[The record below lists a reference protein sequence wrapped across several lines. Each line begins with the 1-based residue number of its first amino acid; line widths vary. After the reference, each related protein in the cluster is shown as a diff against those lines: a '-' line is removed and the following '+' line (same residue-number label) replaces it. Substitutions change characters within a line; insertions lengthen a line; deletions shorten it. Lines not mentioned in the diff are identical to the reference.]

1 MSRTNSVAA
10 GRAARDHRTLA
21 LCVLAVISA
30 LLIWSLAAQ
39 PARAVSTFVVNR
51 TTNESDAATG
61 DNVCDA
67 DTGTAGNQCTL
78 RAAIQQANATAN
90 SGGPDEIKFNIPGDP
105 KKVKTIKPASE
116 LPIIGDNIEN
126 ANDQAVIIDG
136 YTQPGSKK
144 NTRLAGAINAVP
156 KVQLDGSGVTV
167 NPGDADGLIIGG
179 NSNVTVRGLVI
190 NRFGRSGIFVTATGG
205 SDNNH
210 IEGNFIGTNAAG
222 TADLG
227 NDSAGVEING
237 LNDGNVVGGNLAEQ
251 RNLISGN
258 DGDGVF
264 AGTDGTDTIQRNLI
278 GTDKTATKDLHNGTD
293 NNGEG
298 VNLGGQNSVVKDN
311 IIAFNTSDGVMVRSN
326 DTGVGHDIGPN
337 SIFSNDGLGIDIVDN
352 ENSALGPNGNG
363 PNTNDG
369 GTLNDGDTGPNGL
382 QNFPEITSA
391 TTSSSTDETRID
403 MFLDTAVSTQ
413 YTIRFYANP
422 RDTGE
427 GKTFLGQV
435 ENVTTNAN
443 GTATLN
449 DFIANRTVPVGQS
462 ITATATDPAGNT
474 SEFTG
479 EPRSVRA
486 AP

>member
-1 MSRTNSVAA
+1 MFRGTFVGTVRA
-10 GRAARDHRTLA
+10 GRTDKILSLGLLAALA
-21 LCVLAVISA
+21 AVLM
-30 LLIWSLAAQ
+30 LLLAAQ
-39 PARAVSTFVVNR
+39 PALAVNTLVVNR
-51 TTNESDAATG
+51 TGDESEPIADRG
-61 DNVCDA
+61 NGVCDA
-67 DTGTAGNQCTL
+67 ISATAGNQCSL
-78 RAAIQQANATAN
+78 RAAIQEANVLAN
-90 SGGPDEIKFNIPGDP
+90 VGGPDEIKFNIPGDT

-116 LPIIGDNIEN
+116 LP
-126 ANDQAVIIDG
+126 ALTQAVTIDG

-144 NTRLAGAINAVP
+144 NTRLTGAINAVP
-156 KVQLDGSGVTV
+156 KVQLDGSEA
-167 NPGDADGLIIGG
+167 NIDADGLIIQGA
-179 NSNVTVRGLVI
+179 SDITIRGLVI
-190 NRFGRSGIFVTATGG
+190 NRFDRSGIFLTSTDG

-222 TADLG
+222 TAALG
-227 NDSAGVEING
+227 NGSAGVEING

-258 DGDGVF
+258 EGDGVF
-264 AGTDGTDTIQRNLI
+264 AGTDGTDTIQGNLI
-278 GTDKTATKDLHNGTD
+278 GTDKIGTKDLHNGGTN

-311 IIAFNTSDGVMVRSN
+311 IIAFNTSDGVQVRSN
-326 DTGVGHDIGPN
+326 ATGVGHNIGPN

-352 ENSALGPNGNG
+352 ANSALGPNGNG

-369 GTLNDGDTGPNGL
+369 GTANDGDTGPNNL

-391 TTSSSTDETRID
+391 TTSSSTGETKID
-403 MFLDTAVSTQ
+403 MFLDTVPISAFD
-413 YTIRFYANP
+413 IRFYSNP

-427 GKTFLGQV
+427 GKTFIGQL
-435 ENVTTNAN
+435 EGVTTNSN
-443 GTATLN
+443 GTASIN
-449 DFIANRTVPVGQS
+449 DFVATKSVPVGQS

>member
-61 DNVCDA
+61 DNVCDV

-78 RAAIQQANATAN
+78 RAAIQQANATVN
-90 SGGPDEIKFNIPGDP
+90 SGGPDEITFNIPGDK
-105 KKVKTIKPASE
+105 KKVKTIKPTSE
-116 LPIIGDNIEN
+116 LP
-126 ANDQAVIIDG
+126 ALSQPVTIDG

-144 NTRLAGAINAVP
+144 NTRLTGAINAVL
-156 KVQLDGSGVTV
+156 KVQLDGSGA
-167 NPGDADGLIIGG
+167 GIDADGLIIQGSSD
-179 NSNVTVRGLVI
+179 NTIRGLVI
-190 NRFGRSGIFVTATGG
+190 NRFDRSGIFLTSTDG

-210 IEGNFIGTNAAG
+210 FEGNFIGTNAAG
-222 TADLG
+222 TAALG
-227 NDSAGVEING
+227 NGSAGVEING
-237 LNDGNVVGGNLAEQ
+237 LNDGNVVGGSLAEQ
-251 RNLISGN
+251 RNLLSGN
-258 DGDGVF
+258 QGDGIF
-264 AGTDGTDTIQRNLI
+264 AGTDGTDTIRGNLI
-278 GTDKTATKDLHNGTD
+278 GTDKTGTKDLHNGTN

-298 VNLGGQNSVVKDN
+298 INLGGQNSVVAGN
-311 IIAFNTSDGVMVRSN
+311 VIAFNTSDGVQVRSN
-326 DTGVGHDIGPN
+326 ATGIGHDIGPN

-352 ENSALGPNGNG
+352 ANSGLGPNGNG

-369 GTLNDGDTGPNGL
+369 GTANDADTGPNNL

-391 TTSSSTDETRID
+391 TTSSSTGQTRID

>member
-1 MSRTNSVAA
+1 MFRGTLVGTARA
-10 GRAARDHRTLA
+10 GRTDKILSLGLLAALA
-21 LCVLAVISA
+21 AVLM
-30 LLIWSLAAQ
+30 LLLAAQ
-39 PARAVSTFVVNR
+39 PALAVNTLVVNR
-51 TTNESDAATG
+51 TGDESEPIADRG
-61 DNVCDA
+61 NGVCDA
-67 DTGTAGNQCTL
+67 ISATAGNQCSL
-78 RAAIQQANATAN
+78 RAAIQEANVLAN
-90 SGGPDEIKFNIPGDP
+90 VGGPDEIKFNIPGDT

-116 LPIIGDNIEN
+116 LP
-126 ANDQAVIIDG
+126 ALTQAVTIDG

-144 NTRLAGAINAVP
+144 NTRLTGAINAVP
-156 KVQLDGSGVTV
+156 KVQLDGSEA
-167 NPGDADGLIIGG
+167 NIDADGLIIQGA
-179 NSNVTVRGLVI
+179 SDITIRGLVI
-190 NRFGRSGIFVTATGG
+190 NRFDRSGIFLTSTDG

-222 TADLG
+222 TAALG
-227 NDSAGVEING
+227 NGSAGVEING

-258 DGDGVF
+258 EGDGVF
-264 AGTDGTDTIQRNLI
+264 AGTDGTDTIQGNLI
-278 GTDKTATKDLHNGTD
+278 GTDKIGTKDLHNGGTN

-311 IIAFNTSDGVMVRSN
+311 IIAFNTSDGVQVRSN
-326 DTGVGHDIGPN
+326 ATGVGHNIGPN

-352 ENSALGPNGNG
+352 ANSALGPNGNG

-369 GTLNDGDTGPNGL
+369 GTANDGDTGPNNL

-391 TTSSSTDETRID
+391 TTSSSTGETKID
-403 MFLDTAVSTQ
+403 MFLDTVPISAFD
-413 YTIRFYANP
+413 IRFYSNP

-427 GKTFLGQV
+427 GKTFIGQL
-435 ENVTTNAN
+435 EGVTTNSN
-443 GTATLN
+443 GTASIN
-449 DFIANRTVPVGQS
+449 DFVATKSVLVGQS
-462 ITATATDPAGNT
+462 ITATATDPSGST

>member
-1 MSRTNSVAA
+1 MFRGTFVGTVRASRTDKILSLGLLAA
-10 GRAARDHRTLA
+10 LAA
-21 LCVLAVISA
+21 VLM
-30 LLIWSLAAQ
+30 LLLAAQ
-39 PARAVSTFVVNR
+39 PALAVNTLVVNR
-51 TTNESDAATG
+51 TGDESEPIADRG
-61 DNVCDA
+61 NGVCDA
-67 DTGTAGNQCTL
+67 ISATAGNQCSL
-78 RAAIQQANATAN
+78 RAAIQEANVLAN
-90 SGGPDEIKFNIPGDP
+90 VGGPDEIKFNIPGDT

-116 LPIIGDNIEN
+116 LP
-126 ANDQAVIIDG
+126 ALTQAVTIDG

-144 NTRLAGAINAVP
+144 NTRLTGAINAVP
-156 KVQLDGSGVTV
+156 KVQLDGSEA
-167 NPGDADGLIIGG
+167 NIDADGLIIQGA
-179 NSNVTVRGLVI
+179 SDITIRGLVI
-190 NRFGRSGIFVTATGG
+190 NRFDRSGIFLTSTDG

-222 TADLG
+222 TAALG
-227 NDSAGVEING
+227 NGSAGVEING

-258 DGDGVF
+258 EGDGVF
-264 AGTDGTDTIQRNLI
+264 AGTDGTDTIQGNLI
-278 GTDKTATKDLHNGTD
+278 GTDKIGTKDLHNGGTN

-311 IIAFNTSDGVMVRSN
+311 IIAFNTSDGVQVRSN
-326 DTGVGHDIGPN
+326 ATGVGHNIGPN

-352 ENSALGPNGNG
+352 ANSALGPNGNG

-369 GTLNDGDTGPNGL
+369 GTANDGDTGPNNL

-391 TTSSSTDETRID
+391 TTSSSTGETKID
-403 MFLDTAVSTQ
+403 MFLDTVPISAFD
-413 YTIRFYANP
+413 IRFYSNP

-427 GKTFLGQV
+427 GKTFIGQL
-435 ENVTTNAN
+435 EGVTTNSN
-443 GTATLN
+443 GTASIN
-449 DFIANRTVPVGQS
+449 DFVATKSVLVGQS
-462 ITATATDPAGNT
+462 ITATATDPSGST

>member
-1 MSRTNSVAA
+1 MFRGTFVGTVRA
-10 GRAARDHRTLA
+10 GRTDKILSLGLLAALA
-21 LCVLAVISA
+21 AVLM
-30 LLIWSLAAQ
+30 LLLAAQ
-39 PARAVSTFVVNR
+39 PALAVNTLVVNR
-51 TTNESDAATG
+51 TGDESEPIADRG
-61 DNVCDA
+61 NGVCDA
-67 DTGTAGNQCTL
+67 ISATAGNQCSL
-78 RAAIQQANATAN
+78 RAAIQEANVLAN
-90 SGGPDEIKFNIPGDP
+90 VGGPDEIKFNIPGDT

-116 LPIIGDNIEN
+116 LP
-126 ANDQAVIIDG
+126 ALTQAVTIDG

-144 NTRLAGAINAVP
+144 NTRLTGAINAVP
-156 KVQLDGSGVTV
+156 KVQLDGSEA
-167 NPGDADGLIIGG
+167 NIDADGLIIQGA
-179 NSNVTVRGLVI
+179 SDITIRGLVI
-190 NRFGRSGIFVTATGG
+190 NRFDRSGIFLTSTDG

-222 TADLG
+222 TAALG
-227 NDSAGVEING
+227 NGSAGVEING

-258 DGDGVF
+258 EGDGVF
-264 AGTDGTDTIQRNLI
+264 AGTDGTDTIQGNLI
-278 GTDKTATKDLHNGTD
+278 GTDKIGTKDLHNGGTN

-311 IIAFNTSDGVMVRSN
+311 IIAFNTSDGVQVRSN
-326 DTGVGHDIGPN
+326 ATGVGHNIGPN

-352 ENSALGPNGNG
+352 ANSALGPNGNG

-369 GTLNDGDTGPNGL
+369 GTANDGDTGPNNL

-391 TTSSSTDETRID
+391 TTSSSTGETKID
-403 MFLDTAVSTQ
+403 MFLDTVPISAFD
-413 YTIRFYANP
+413 IRFYSNP

-427 GKTFLGQV
+427 GKTFIGQL
-435 ENVTTNAN
+435 EGVTTNSN
-443 GTATLN
+443 GTASIN
-449 DFIANRTVPVGQS
+449 DFVATKSVLVGQS
-462 ITATATDPAGNT
+462 ITATATDPSGST

>member
-1 MSRTNSVAA
+1 MFRGTFVGTVRA
-10 GRAARDHRTLA
+10 GRTDKILSLGLLAALA
-21 LCVLAVISA
+21 AVLM
-30 LLIWSLAAQ
+30 LLLAAQ
-39 PARAVSTFVVNR
+39 PALAVNTLVVNR
-51 TTNESDAATG
+51 TGDESEPIADRG
-61 DNVCDA
+61 NGVCDA
-67 DTGTAGNQCTL
+67 ISATAGNQCSL
-78 RAAIQQANATAN
+78 RAAIQEANVLAN
-90 SGGPDEIKFNIPGDP
+90 VGGPDEIKFNIPGDT

-116 LPIIGDNIEN
+116 LP
-126 ANDQAVIIDG
+126 ALTQAVTIDG

-144 NTRLAGAINAVP
+144 NTRLTGAINAVP
-156 KVQLDGSGVTV
+156 KVQLDGSEA
-167 NPGDADGLIIGG
+167 NIDADGLIIQGA
-179 NSNVTVRGLVI
+179 SDITIRGLVI
-190 NRFGRSGIFVTATGG
+190 NRFDRSGIFLTSTDG

-222 TADLG
+222 TAALG
-227 NDSAGVEING
+227 NGSAGVEING

-258 DGDGVF
+258 EGDGVF
-264 AGTDGTDTIQRNLI
+264 AGTDGTDTIQGNLI
-278 GTDKTATKDLHNGTD
+278 GTDKIGTKDLHNGGTN

-311 IIAFNTSDGVMVRSN
+311 IIAFNTSDGVQVRSN
-326 DTGVGHDIGPN
+326 ATGVGHNIGPN

-352 ENSALGPNGNG
+352 ANSALGPNGNG

-369 GTLNDGDTGPNGL
+369 GTANDGDTGPNNL

-391 TTSSSTDETRID
+391 TTSSSTGETKID
-403 MFLDTAVSTQ
+403 MFLDTVPISAFD
-413 YTIRFYANP
+413 IRFYSNP

-427 GKTFLGQV
+427 GKTFIGQL
-435 ENVTTNAN
+435 EGVTTNSN
-443 GTATLN
+443 GTASIN
-449 DFIANRTVPVGQS
+449 DFVATKSVPVGQS
-462 ITATATDPAGNT
+462 ITATATDPSGNT

>member
-1 MSRTNSVAA
+1 MSRSAFASAVSLVRENETLSLCFVVMTAAILIGAMAA
-10 GRAARDHRTLA
+10 GPAFA
-21 LCVLAVISA
+21 L
-30 LLIWSLAAQ
+30 
-39 PARAVSTFVVNR
+39 PSTFTVNR
-51 TTNESDAATG
+51 TTNEPDASTADGVCDIDAATS
-61 DNVCDA
+61 
-67 DTGTAGNQCTL
+67 GNQCTL

-90 SGGPDEIKFNIPGDP
+90 SGGPDVINFNIPGDP
-105 KKVKTIKPASE
+105 TKVKTIKPTSE
-116 LPIIGDNIEN
+116 LPIIGDNIDN

-136 YTQPGSKK
+136 YTQPGSRK
-144 NTRLAGAINAVP
+144 NTRATGAINAVP
-156 KVQLDGSGVTV
+156 KIQLDGSEAG
-167 NPGDADGLIIGG
+167 PDADGLIIGG
-179 NSNVTVRGLVI
+179 NSNVTIRGLVI
-190 NRFGRSGIFVTATGG
+190 NRFDRSGIFVTSTGG

-210 IEGNFIGTNAAG
+210 IEGNFVGTNAAG

-227 NDSAGVEING
+227 NGSAGVEING
-237 LNDGNVVGGNLAEQ
+237 LNDGNMVGGSLAEQ

-278 GTDKTATKDLHNGTD
+278 GTDKTGTEDLHNGTG

-298 VNLGGQNSVVKDN
+298 VNLGGQNSVVKNN

-326 DTGVGHDIGPN
+326 ATGVGHDIGPN

-352 ENSALGPNGNG
+352 TNGGLGPNGDG

-369 GTLNDGDTGPNGL
+369 GTANDADTGPNNL
-382 QNFPEITSA
+382 QNFPTITSA
-391 TTSSSTDETRID
+391 TTSSSTGETRID
-403 MFLDTAVSTQ
+403 MFLDTVPSTA
-413 YTIRFYANP
+413 YTIRFYSTP

-427 GKTFLGQV
+427 GKTFIGQV
-435 ENVTTNAN
+435 ENVTTNTN
-443 GTATLN
+443 GTSSLN
-449 DFIANRTVPVGQS
+449 DFIATKTVPVGQS

-479 EPRSVRA
+479 EPRSVRP